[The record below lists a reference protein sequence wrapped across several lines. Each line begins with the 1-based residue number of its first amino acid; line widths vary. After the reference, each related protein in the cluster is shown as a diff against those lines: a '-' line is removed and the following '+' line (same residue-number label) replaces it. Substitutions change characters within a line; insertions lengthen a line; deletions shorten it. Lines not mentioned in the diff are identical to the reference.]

1 MADYTVYKSI
11 SVLADV
17 TVSQITGGA
26 TVISPTTPGASTASN
41 ANIVVTPNT
50 ITSSDLAPGYVA
62 DARIIEIISPVDN
75 SASANV
81 YPDVELTFV
90 NGGESLK
97 STLLID
103 GSFLTNMF
111 ARKKVT
117 HGSRQIVLGFSVR
130 ELLLWNMAHPNR
142 QDPLHK
148 GNMPMSMT
156 GIKVTKGLN
165 VEVTSTNGWGN
176 NGAVQVPLRVIVKG
190 EKYLASDLVP
200 FANAYDGTIKLN
212 YPGVPEFNAF
222 HVING
227 PVSAATWA
235 SLPGG
240 VNQVG
245 TVKVFR
251 NLNYAYNAL
260 ATGTSTPFVFSQIT
274 NVGGNQNNVKD
285 TAHDLGNDFTIDKN
299 MFLWQHLGFRIPSG
313 QAYVGFKVG
322 NQVVPQ
328 DSMFGA
334 AVSYGVNDYQY
345 GDADPQGAAGT
356 YYAMSEADTLAQM
369 MVYGNAVAPFI
380 ATVGTVS
387 YAANT
392 ASVAKSGILVK
403 A

>member
-1 MADYTVYKSI
+1 MADFTVYKSI

-17 TVSQITGGA
+17 TVSQMTAGA

-50 ITSSDLAPGYVA
+50 ITSSDLSPGYVA
-62 DARIIEIISPVDN
+62 DARIIEIISPIDN
-75 SASANV
+75 AAATTV
-81 YPDVELTFV
+81 YPDVEITFV
-90 NGGESLK
+90 NGGDSLK

-130 ELLLWNMAHPNR
+130 ELLQWNAIHPNPN
-142 QDPLHK
+142 DPHHK
-148 GNMPMSMT
+148 SNMPMSMT
-156 GIKVTKGLN
+156 GIKITKGIN
-165 VEVTSTNGWGN
+165 VEVTSTSGWGN

-190 EKYLASDLVP
+190 EKYLASDLAP
-200 FANAYDGTIKLN
+200 FANAYDGQIQLS
-212 YPGVPEFNAF
+212 YPGVPQFTAF

-227 PVSAATWA
+227 PVSASTWA

-245 TVKVFR
+245 NVKVFR
-251 NLNYAYNAL
+251 ALNYAYNNL
-260 ATGTSTPFVFSQIT
+260 ATSTSSPFVFSQIT

-285 TAHDLGNDFTIDKN
+285 TAHDLGNDFTIDNN

-313 QAYVGFKVG
+313 QATVGFKVG

-328 DSMFGA
+328 DSMNGA
-334 AVSYGVNDYQY
+334 AISYGVNDYQY
-345 GDADPQGAAGT
+345 GDGNPQAAAGT
-356 YYAMSEADTLAQM
+356 YYALSEADSLAQM
-369 MVYGNAVAPFI
+369 MVYKNAVAPFI
-380 ATVGTVS
+380 ATVGTTA